1 MKMQQVYLPSVLIM
15 GICALVI
22 AKTGY
27 VRSNLDDEV
36 QTTFFIKR
44 HPTLIMEF
52 YDPFANEGDD
62 KSIDQLSISERAR
75 FAEYCKYRL
84 GIDNN
89 STQAL
94 EKCKA
99 LKPGYLQ

>member
-1 MKMQQVYLPSVLIM
+1 
-15 GICALVI
+15 
-22 AKTGY
+22 
-27 VRSNLDDEV
+27 
-36 QTTFFIKR
+36 
-44 HPTLIMEF
+44 MEF

-62 KSIDQLSISERAR
+62 KSIDQLSISERSR